1 VRQQAMLCRKR
12 ANSRDEP
19 GGAKSGFASFS
30 LAALFLTGGSPPDFW
45 RLREKAAQGSG
56 ELSVQH

>member
-1 VRQQAMLCRKR
+1 VRQQAMLCRER

-30 LAALFLTGGSPPDFW
+30 LVALFLTGGSPPDF
-45 RLREKAAQGSG
+45 
-56 ELSVQH
+56 